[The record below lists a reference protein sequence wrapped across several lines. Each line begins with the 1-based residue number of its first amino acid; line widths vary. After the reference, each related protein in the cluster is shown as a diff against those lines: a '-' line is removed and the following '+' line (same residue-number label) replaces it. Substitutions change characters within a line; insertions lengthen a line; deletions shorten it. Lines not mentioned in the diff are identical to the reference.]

1 MNKNKRRK
9 GVLDQWNS
17 TSKGS
22 QVRFSGSW
30 EDTEWTSLVSAGTD
44 EVDKIRKRQVT
55 EVMLSLRCL
64 VESKILSKELMYK
77 DMFMKESY

>member
-9 GVLDQWNS
+9 GILDQWNS

-22 QVRFSGSW
+22 QVRFSGCW

-64 VESKILSKELMYK
+64 VENKILSKELMYK